1 MEVIEK
7 FGARNLF
14 TCGIIWISG
23 FNKEND
29 GNNLKSKG
37 NWALE
42 SYAYVVTGY
51 MITCVILGK
60 LGDYSIMSD

>member
-42 SYAYVVTGY
+42 SYAYEVTGY